1 MSGEGGARRK
11 RAALAA
17 LLGAALVACGPSAPD
32 SASSTAAAIEGQ
44 PAGPYRMRLELD
56 PPQPAAGEQTRLT
69 WQLTH
74 LATDAPVEHLQVL
87 HERVVHNFI
96 VNLDFSSFAH
106 IHHEDFR
113 ALTPEDLQ
121 RATFTLP
128 YRFPRAGHYRI
139 VSDFTHRD
147 RNWIKHFDVT
157 VGTPPPRSATPPADF
172 STTRE
177 VDGVVGTLSMSPR
190 VPVAGHETELVLD
203 LQRAGAPVTDLALI
217 LGSEVHVAVWRE
229 DGQHFGHTHS
239 YTPHMASMLRAM
251 HDKGADSASRARM
264 MADMMVMMM
273 NMPPELVFPGP
284 RIPVHYVFP
293 EPGVYH
299 LFLQCAPGGA
309 AQVFHFAVKVEAFR
323 DGMETRIESIVTA
336 HGATP

>member
-1 MSGEGGARRK
+1 MSAVARVR
-11 RAALAA
+11 RARATLLA
-17 LLGAALVACGPSAPD
+17 LLAIALPACGPPSSEHSSAGD
-32 SASSTAAAIEGQ
+32 IEGQ
-44 PAGPYRMRLELD
+44 PGGPYRMRLKLQ
-56 PPQPAAGEQTRLT
+56 PPRPLAGAETRLT
-69 WQLTH
+69 WRLTH
-74 LATDAPVEHLQVL
+74 GANDTPVEQLQVL

-113 ALTPEDLQ
+113 ALTADDLKH
-121 RATFTLP
+121 ATFTLP

-157 VGTPPPRSATPPADF
+157 VGTPPPADGAPPADL
-172 STTRE
+172 SRTRE
-177 VDGVVGTLSMSPR
+177 VDGVLATLSMSPR
-190 VPVAGHETELVLD
+190 VPVAGYETELVLN
-203 LQRAGAPVTDLALI
+203 LARGGVPVTDLGLI
-217 LGSEVHVAVWRE
+217 LGSEVHVALWRE

-251 HDKGADSASRARM
+251 HDKGADPARRARM

-273 NMPPELVFPGP
+273 NMPAELVFHGP
-284 RIPVHYVFP
+284 EIPVHYVFP

-299 LFLQCAPGGA
+299 LFMQCAPAG
-309 AQVFHFAVKVEAFR
+309 QPRVFHFALEVAAFAE
-323 DGMETRIESIVTA
+323 GMETQIDSIVTP
-336 HGATP
+336 HGAAP